1 MKERGM
7 IFNAQ
12 MVHATGLSEDAG
24 AADNQT

>member
-7 IFNAQ
+7 ISNAQ
-12 MVHATGLSEDAG
+12 MVRATRLSEDAG

>member
-7 IFNAQ
+7 IFNSA
-12 MVHATGLSEDAG
+12 MVRATGLSEDAG